1 MIYQIFINK
10 KYIINCFVKS
20 KDYPG
25 TFTFDKIF
33 DWNCTQ
39 KECFEYTAL
48 PIVGGNFIDIIKNFY
63 IINTLIY

>member
-1 MIYQIFINK
+1 MGLQ
-10 KYIINCFVKS
+10 S

-48 PIVGGNFIDIIKNFY
+48 PIVGGKIYLLIFFFFDFIHFK
-63 IINTLIY
+63 